1 MQKNVQRIGT
11 VQSDYY
17 GFSKH
22 TVYGGHKRV
31 YQVVLQGEIK
41 REIAVKQEVTDT
53 NDEVIPRYVTTLV
66 VY

>member
-1 MQKNVQRIGT
+1 MVQK
-11 VQSDYY
+11 DYY

-53 NDEVIPRYVTTLV
+53 NDDEVIPHYVATLV